1 MNKVYEVLGEMI
13 VDQTV
18 TQEISCQLSS
28 KVITTK
34 KKLFWNYGLYSFVG
48 TTDLKIVHMQKN
60 GFLVH

>member
-34 KKLFWNYGLYSFVG
+34 KNFSE
-48 TTDLKIVHMQKN
+48 
-60 GFLVH
+60 